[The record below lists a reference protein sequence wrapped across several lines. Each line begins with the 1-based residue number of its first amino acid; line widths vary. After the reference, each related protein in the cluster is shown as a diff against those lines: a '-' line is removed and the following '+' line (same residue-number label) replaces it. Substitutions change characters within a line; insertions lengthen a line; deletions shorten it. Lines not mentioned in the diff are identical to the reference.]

1 MFCLCWDNQDHHHY
15 VALVTPTAEFT
26 HLNSVMLLP
35 LLPRRLWVVTQIFWA
50 QILGLCRSQR
60 EDWRRLLGNESK
72 ELHLARC
79 WMIEW
84 DLTCMEDI
92 ETIFFL
98 TYVGQFLYIFVI
110 FCVFFIF
117 PLRAPPLVQKKKT
130 VEKFYIKM
138 SKNNS
143 VSVIDIVDLCAYII
157 PNVSNNVQTQT
168 VSIGRRLLLQSGW

>member
-1 MFCLCWDNQDHHHY
+1 MFCLCWDNQDHHRY

-26 HLNSVMLLP
+26 HLNSVMLLS
-35 LLPRRLWVVTQIFWA
+35 LLPRRLWVVT
-50 QILGLCRSQR
+50 
-60 EDWRRLLGNESK
+60 K

-143 VSVIDIVDLCAYII
+143 ISVIDIVDLCAYII

-168 VSIGRRLLLQSGW
+168 VSIGRRSLLQSGW